1 VTATDDSPVPDYT
14 GLLRL
19 DGKGAVVVGAG
30 QGIGRQTTH
39 ALAQAGARVFCIDNQ
54 EALAKEIAEEVGGVP
69 WSCDARERSE
79 VEDAVAAARRELG
92 RIDALVDIVGM
103 AKYIDLVETSDEDW
117 DWTFGMVLRHA
128 FLFSQYAGKAMAT
141 DGGGAMCFIASVS
154 GISSAPRHAAYGAAK
169 AGLMSMVRSMAVELG
184 PSGVRANCVAPGM
197 VWTPRISQLVPEEL
211 KRRNEENTPIGRVA
225 IPADIAAAALF
236 LVSDLAG
243 YVNGQT
249 LTVDGGVGVKF
260 PYPMSL

>member
-1 VTATDDSPVPDYT
+1 VTSSDDSPVPDYG

-54 EALAKEIAEEVGGVP
+54 EALAKEIAEEVGGIP
-69 WSCDARERSE
+69 WSCDARERGE
-79 VEDAVAAARRELG
+79 VEEAVAAARRELG
-92 RIDALVDIVGM
+92 RIDVLVDIVGM
-103 AKYIDLVETSDEDW
+103 AKYIDLLETSDEDW
-117 DWTFGMVLRHA
+117 DWTFAMVLRHA
-128 FLFSQYAGKAMAT
+128 FLFAQYAGKAMSE
-141 DGGGAMCFIASVS
+141 DGGGAMCFVASVS
-154 GISSAPRHAAYGAAK
+154 GISSAPRHAAYGVAK
-169 AGLMSMVRSMAVELG
+169 AGLMSLARSMAVELG
-184 PSGVRANCVAPGM
+184 PAGVRTNCVAPGM
-197 VWTPRISQLVPEEL
+197 VWTPRIAAFVPE
-211 KRRNEENTPIGRVA
+211 KVKQKNEENTPLGRVA

-236 LVSDLAG
+236 LVSDLAS

-260 PYPMSL
+260 PYPMA

>member
-1 VTATDDSPVPDYT
+1 MTSSDDSAVPDYS

-54 EALAKEIAEEVGGVP
+54 EALAKEIADEVGGIP

-79 VEDAVAAARRELG
+79 VEEAVTAARRELG
-92 RIDALVDIVGM
+92 RIDVLVDIVGM
-103 AKYIDLVETSDEDW
+103 AKYIDLLETSDEDW

-128 FLFSQYAGKAMAT
+128 FLFAQYAGKAMVE
-141 DGGGAMCFIASVS
+141 DGGGAMCFVASVS
-154 GISSAPRHAAYGAAK
+154 GISSAPRHAAYGVAK
-169 AGLMSMVRSMAVELG
+169 AGLMSMARSMAVELG
-184 PSGVRANCVAPGM
+184 PAGVRTNCVAPGM
-197 VWTPRISQLVPEEL
+197 VWTPRISAFVPESV
-211 KRRNEENTPIGRVA
+211 KKKNEDNTPLGRVA

-236 LVSDLAG
+236 LVSDLAS

-260 PYPMSL
+260 PYPMA

>member
-1 VTATDDSPVPDYT
+1 MTSTDDSPVPDY
-14 GLLRL
+14 GSLLRL

-54 EALAKEIAEEVGGVP
+54 ESLAKEIADEVGGIP

-79 VEDAVAAARRELG
+79 VEDAVGAARRELG

-103 AKYIDLVETSDEDW
+103 AKYIALLDTTDEDW
-117 DWTFGMVLRHA
+117 DWTDGMVLRHA
-128 FLFSQYAGKAMAT
+128 FLFSQYAGKAMVE
-141 DGGGAMCFIASVS
+141 DGGGAMCFVASVS
-154 GISSAPRHAAYGAAK
+154 GITSAPNHAAYGVAK
-169 AGLMSMVRSMAVELG
+169 AGLMSLVRSTAVELG
-184 PSGVRANCVAPGM
+184 PAGVRSNAVAPGM
-197 VWTPRISQLVPEEL
+197 VWTPRISQFVPEEL
-211 KRRNEENTPIGRVA
+211 KKRNEENTPLRRVA

-236 LVSDLAG
+236 LVSDLAA

-260 PYPMSL
+260 PYPMG

>member
-1 VTATDDSPVPDYT
+1 LTSSDNSPVPDYS

-54 EALAKEIAEEVGGVP
+54 EALAKEIADEVGGVP
-69 WSCDARERSE
+69 WSCDARERGE
-79 VEDAVAAARRELG
+79 VEEAVAAARRELG
-92 RIDALVDIVGM
+92 RIDCLVDIVGM
-103 AKYIDLVETSDEDW
+103 AKYIALLDTTDEDW
-117 DWTFGMVLRHA
+117 DWTDGMVLRHA
-128 FLFSQYAGKAMAT
+128 FLFSQYAGKAMVE
-141 DGGGAMCFIASVS
+141 DGGGAMCFVASVS
-154 GISSAPRHAAYGAAK
+154 GITSAPNHAAYGVAK
-169 AGLMSMVRSMAVELG
+169 AGLMSLVRSTAVELG
-184 PSGVRANCVAPGM
+184 PSGVRSNAVAPGM
-197 VWTPRISQLVPEEL
+197 VWTPRISQFVPEEL
-211 KRRNEENTPIGRVA
+211 KKRNEENTPLRRVA

-236 LVSDLAG
+236 LVSDLSS

-260 PYPMSL
+260 PYPMA